1 MPEKAKRK
9 GTKEEGTVYI
19 SSIGG
24 YYEAPEIDADKLHDF
39 QSNIYIRGL
48 LTKHKNLIFS
58 DKFTL
63 EVKDAKGETDEDLQK
78 TMTQMCEQKNV
89 RLWSKMQAGYIDGI
103 FMYGI
108 GLFNPVWGYE
118 GNEYKL
124 LKLRY
129 LPAYTF
135 RNASVTGTMKIY
147 SQILQGITLN
157 EAKNEMEFWQADENG
172 VVQQLKNVFYIKDPA
187 AQGLAGES
195 IVVPLVPIIEML
207 KFSWDTQ
214 MQQVHRTGAK
224 LLFIKVTD
232 PKPASNKNGNVGDVD
247 YANKLLE
254 KWSKDM
260 AFQLRENMTL
270 IDPGIKD
277 DSNNLEII
285 DALHKM
291 IIDYVTPTSFIAREG
306 ATIGGSEKQREE
318 MMLRYIRGIHSW
330 LEDQFEMLLNRYL
343 EYNEYKDYTVSIH
356 IPSPSID
363 RSEIEL
369 KQAVEG
375 FKSKSLTI
383 NEIRQRLGAEGL
395 DEKDRE
401 ELLKLYER
409 LQPPSAG
416 GMMSAMESAT
426 EITIKKEMP
435 KKVEKSIEEELKDAA
450 DTLSEGVIK
459 ALKLEG

>member
-1 MPEKAKRK
+1 MSKKALK
-9 GTKEEGTVYI
+9 GTKEEGTIYV
-19 SSIGG
+19 SSFGT
-24 YYEAPEIDADKLHDF
+24 YYEAPEINAEKLHDF
-39 QSNIYIRGL
+39 HDNIYGRGL
-48 LTKHKNLIFS
+48 STKQKNLIFS

-63 EVKDAKGETDEDLQK
+63 EVTNIKGETDEDIQK
-78 TMTQMCEQKNV
+78 TLTQMCETKSV
-89 RLWSKMQAGYIDGI
+89 RLWANMQRAFIDV
-103 FMYGI
+103 FWYGI

-118 GNEYKL
+118 NNEYKL

-135 RNASVTGTMKIY
+135 HTGNAMGTGEIY

-157 EAKNEMEFWQADENG
+157 EDTNEIEFHQTDKNGTTKQI
-172 VVQQLKNVFYIKDPA
+172 KNVFYIKDPT

-195 IVVPLVPIIEML
+195 IVLPLVPIFEML
-207 KFSWDTQ
+207 KYTWNAQ
-214 MQQVHRTGAK
+214 MQQVHRVGAK
-224 LLFIKVTD
+224 VLFIKITEPQAASTKNGDVSD
-232 PKPASNKNGNVGDVD
+232 EEYASN
-247 YANKLLE
+247 LLK

-260 AFQLRENMTL
+260 AFALRGNMEL
-270 IDPGIKD
+270 IDTSIKD
-277 DSNNLEII
+277 DATNLEVI

-306 ATIGGSEKQREE
+306 SAIGGSENQREE
-318 MMLRYIRGIHSW
+318 LLLRYIKGIHSW

-356 IPSPSID
+356 IPVPSID
-363 RSEIEL
+363 RNEIEL

-375 FKSKSLTI
+375 YKAKALTI

-416 GMMSAMESAT
+416 GIMSAMESAT
-426 EITIKKEMP
+426 EIRIKKETP

-450 DTLSEGVIK
+450 DTLSDKVIK
-459 ALKLEG
+459 ALELEE

>member
-1 MPEKAKRK
+1 MPEKQRK
-9 GTKEEGTVYI
+9 GTKEEGTIYI
-19 SSIGG
+19 SSTGG
-24 YYEAPEIDADKLHDF
+24 YYEAPEIDADKLRDF
-39 QSNIYIRGL
+39 KDNVYVRGL
-48 LTKHKNLIFS
+48 LAKHKNLIFS

-78 TMTQMCEQKNV
+78 TMTQMCESKNV

-108 GLFNPVWGYE
+108 GMYNDVWGYE

-135 RNASVTGTMKIY
+135 GNAPVTGTMKIY

-157 EAKNEMEFWQADENG
+157 DKNEIEFWQTDENG
-172 VVQQLKNVFYIKDPA
+172 FSHQLKNVFYVKDPT

-195 IVVPLVPIIEML
+195 ILVPLVPIIEML

-224 LLFIKVTD
+224 LLFIKVTE
-232 PKPASNKNGNVGDVD
+232 PKLASNKNGGVGDVE
-247 YANKLLE
+247 YADLLLE
-254 KWSKDM
+254 KWNKDM

-318 MMLRYIRGIHSW
+318 MLLRYIKGIHSW

-343 EYNEYKDYTVSIH
+343 EYNEYEDYTVSIH
-356 IPSPSID
+356 IPAPSID

-375 FKSKSLTI
+375 FKSKSLTL
-383 NEIRQRLGAEGL
+383 NEIRKRLGEEGL
-395 DEKDRE
+395 DEKDTE

-409 LQPPSAG
+409 LSPPKAG
-416 GMMSAMESAT
+416 GMMEAMENAT
-426 EITIKKEMP
+426 EVTIRRETP
-435 KKVEKSIEEELKDAA
+435 EKVEKSLEEELKEA
-450 DTLSEGVIK
+450 SEKLEDGVLK
-459 ALKLEG
+459 ALENEE

>member
-1 MPEKAKRK
+1 MPEKQQK

-19 SSIGG
+19 SSVGT
-24 YYEAPEIDADKLHDF
+24 YYEAPEIDADKLRDF
-39 QSNIYIRGL
+39 QSNVYIRGL
-48 LTKHKNLIFS
+48 LAKHKNLIFS

-63 EVKDAKGETDEDLQK
+63 DVKDSKGETDEDLQK

-89 RLWSKMQAGYIDGI
+89 RLWSKMQAGYIDGV

-108 GLFNPVWGYE
+108 GLYNDVWGYE

-135 RNASVTGTMKIY
+135 KNAAVSGIIKIY

-157 EAKNEMEFWQADENG
+157 DKQEMEFYQTDENG
-172 VVQQLKNVFYIKDPA
+172 IPQQLKNVFYIKDPA

-195 IVVPLVPIIEML
+195 IIVPLVPIVEML
-207 KFSWDTQ
+207 KFAWDTQ

-224 LLFIKVTD
+224 LLFIKVTE
-232 PKPASNKNGNVGDVD
+232 PNNASNKNGGVGDVE

-260 AFQLRENMTL
+260 AFQLRENMEL

-318 MMLRYIRGIHSW
+318 LMLRYIQGIHSW
-330 LEDQFEMLLNRYL
+330 LEDQFEMLLNKYL

-356 IPSPSID
+356 IPAPSID

-375 FKSKSLTI
+375 FKSKSLTL
-383 NEIRQRLGAEGL
+383 NEIRKRLGAEGL
-395 DEKDRE
+395 DEKDIE
-401 ELLKLYER
+401 ELLKLHER
-409 LQPPSAG
+409 LQPAGGG
-416 GMMSAMESAT
+416 GMMSAMENAT
-426 EITIKKEMP
+426 EVIIKRETP
-435 KKVEKSIEEELKDAA
+435 KKVEKSLEDELKEA
-450 DTLSEGVIK
+450 SEKLENSVLK
-459 ALKLEG
+459 ALENEEK